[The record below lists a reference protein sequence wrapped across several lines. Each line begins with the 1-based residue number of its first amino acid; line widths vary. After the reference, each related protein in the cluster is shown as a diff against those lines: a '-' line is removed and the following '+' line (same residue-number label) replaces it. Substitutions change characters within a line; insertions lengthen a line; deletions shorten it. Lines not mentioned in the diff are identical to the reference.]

1 MQVHVALYGGARV
14 VSGKS
19 VVDLSFD
26 ASTVTL
32 AQMLEKLIAS
42 YPLARPYL
50 LDAEGMLQTSIRV
63 LINKERPE
71 PDATLATVLRDE
83 DRVTLL
89 MAVAGGTHTCPIAK
103 ATRLTSPGL
112 RCREDPDSILLLVL
126 L

>member
-26 ASTVTL
+26 SPIVTL

-42 YPLARPYL
+42 YPLVRQYL
-50 LDAEGMLQTSIRV
+50 LDASGMLQTSIRV

-71 PDATLATVLRDE
+71 PDATLATVLHDE
-83 DRVTLL
+83 DWVTLL
-89 MAVAGGTHTCPIAK
+89 VAVAGGCHS
-103 ATRLTSPGL
+103 RSVN
-112 RCREDPDSILLLVL
+112 DPDDSSFSSFHNPRTVFVTIW
-126 L
+126 

>member
-26 ASTVTL
+26 TPTVTL

-42 YPLARPYL
+42 YPRVRSYL
-50 LDAEGMLQTSIRV
+50 LDASGMLQTSIRV

-71 PDATLATVLRDE
+71 ADATLETLLHDE
-83 DRVTLL
+83 DQVTLL
-89 MAVAGGTHTCPIAK
+89 VAVAGGA
-103 ATRLTSPGL
+103 
-112 RCREDPDSILLLVL
+112 V
-126 L
+126 